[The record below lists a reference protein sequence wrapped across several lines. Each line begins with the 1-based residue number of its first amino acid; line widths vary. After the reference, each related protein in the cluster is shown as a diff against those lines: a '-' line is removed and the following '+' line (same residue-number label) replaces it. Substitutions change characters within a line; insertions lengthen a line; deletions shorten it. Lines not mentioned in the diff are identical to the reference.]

1 MQKFKSLDVGLIN
14 VCCSQMHLEIVM
26 LSEVKS
32 DREGEIPHDSP
43 YMQTLKRNGTNE
55 FIYKTETDSQ
65 TQKMNLWLHGQ
76 QGYLGSLG
84 SNLHTAVF

>member
-1 MQKFKSLDVGLIN
+1 
-14 VCCSQMHLEIVM
+14 M

-32 DREGEIPHDSP
+32 DREGEIPHDIP

-65 TQKMNLWLHGQ
+65 T
-76 QGYLGSLG
+76 
-84 SNLHTAVF
+84 